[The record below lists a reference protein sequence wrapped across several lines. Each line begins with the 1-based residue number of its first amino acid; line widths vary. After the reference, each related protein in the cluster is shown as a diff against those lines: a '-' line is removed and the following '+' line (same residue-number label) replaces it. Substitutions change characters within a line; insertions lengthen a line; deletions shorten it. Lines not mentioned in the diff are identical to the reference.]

1 MFQASVNNQPA
12 PGVEGAPASANPRIS
27 FVTGAGGLVSGANGV
42 IVGRF
47 GWATD
52 QAGAG
57 QRVDN
62 SAALVANGVARTPS
76 GFVSNDQQALTYT
89 WLAESGM
96 LIPAGLN
103 MGLDTRGDFW
113 AKATVAGAARPQVAF
128 ANLQDGTMQAAAT
141 GATISA
147 SAITASFATN
157 VMTVTVTSGVI
168 LPGAAISGT
177 GVPANTYV
185 APYGSGGTTGT
196 GGTGTYQLTTAP
208 GTVGSAAGIVASN
221 YVETRFKVLSTALVN
236 EICKIGFGD

>member
-1 MFQASVNNQPA
+1 MFQANVYNQPA

-27 FVTGAGGLVSGANGV
+27 FVTGPLGLVAGALGV
-42 IVGRF
+42 LVGRF
-47 GWATD
+47 AWATD
-52 QAGAG
+52 QSGGG

-62 SAALVANGVARTPS
+62 NAALVANGVSRVTS
-76 GFVSNDQQALTYT
+76 GFVSNDQQGLTYT

-96 LIPAGLN
+96 LIPPAVN

-113 AKATVAGAARPQVAF
+113 VKANVAGAARPQVAF
-128 ANLQDGTMQAAAT
+128 ANLQDGTMQAGTA

-168 LPGAAISGT
+168 LPGAAVGGT

-185 APYGSGGTTGT
+185 LPYGTSGTTGV
-196 GGTGTYQLTTAP
+196 GGTGTYALSTSP